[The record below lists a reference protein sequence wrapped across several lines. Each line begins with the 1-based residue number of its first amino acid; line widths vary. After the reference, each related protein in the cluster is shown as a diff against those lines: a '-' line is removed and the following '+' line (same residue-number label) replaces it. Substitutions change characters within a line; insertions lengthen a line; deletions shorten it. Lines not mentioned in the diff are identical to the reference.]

1 MEPVATFPSLRGRK
15 IIVTGAASGIGK
27 AMAQILIANGAAV
40 ALLDVSPN
48 LARVAAEIGGS
59 GFHVDLAQAETI
71 APVIAQA
78 AEQLG
83 GIDGV
88 VNCAGVVGGAALP
101 QLGLAKWTE
110 SVAVNLTAPFVVCQA
125 ALPWLLASGKG
136 AVVNVASGVGLQ
148 PTMGAGA
155 DYAASKAGLLGL
167 TRALATELA
176 PKIRVNAICPGVTRT
191 PMVDLVLNKATP
203 EQRDAFVSRYP
214 LGRVAEPKEIAGVI
228 VFLLSDAASFVTG
241 ATYAADGGRTLH

>member
-1 MEPVATFPSLRGRK
+1 MEAAITFPSLGGRK
-15 IIVTGAASGIGK
+15 IIVTGGASGIGK
-27 AMAQILIANGAAV
+27 ATAEILVANGAHV
-40 ALLDVSPN
+40 ALLDVAEN
-48 LARVAAEIGGS
+48 LSRVAAEVGGI
-59 GFHVDLAQAETI
+59 GFHVDLAEPSGIARVVQQVAEK
-71 APVIAQA
+71 
-78 AEQLG
+78 LG

-101 QLGLAKWTE
+101 QLDLHTWSHAL
-110 SVAVNLTAPFVVCQA
+110 AVNLTAPFLVCQA
-125 ALPWLLASGKG
+125 AVPWLVESGKG

-167 TRALATELA
+167 TRALAMELA
-176 PKIRVNAICPGVTRT
+176 PTVRVNALCPGVTRT
-191 PMVDLVLNKATP
+191 PMVDFVLNQATD

-214 LGRVAEPKEIAGVI
+214 LGRPAQPEEIARVI

-241 ATYAADGGRTLH
+241 ATYTADGGRTLH